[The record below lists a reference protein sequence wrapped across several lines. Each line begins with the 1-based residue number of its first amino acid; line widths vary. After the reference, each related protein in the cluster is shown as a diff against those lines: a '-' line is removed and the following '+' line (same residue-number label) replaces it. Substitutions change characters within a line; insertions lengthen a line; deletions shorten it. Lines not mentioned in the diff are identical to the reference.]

1 MVTSR
6 SYILDQL
13 YFLQAIET
21 QFSDPADSSTAFTWL
36 EQNLNQTW
44 SLTSLE
50 DRLSNFAAFYYSVLV
65 QHWRSSAISGDF
77 TGSQWWGE
85 AQGSVEGSHLLLSGQ
100 LQLSG
105 TQLILGCG
113 CVLALIT
120 ASAIS
125 MFGLRIQ
132 PGTVT
137 DGSVIDMIS
146 LLRDLSL
153 PAIIVGNNEDDERG
167 DGRRR
172 RAERTMV
179 M

>member
-1 MVTSR
+1 MVTSW
-6 SYILDQL
+6 SYILDLMFWWQVNNS
-13 YFLQAIET
+13 AI
-21 QFSDPADSSTAFTWL
+21 ADTSEENTEFTLL

-50 DRLSNFAAFYYSVLV
+50 DRLSNFATFYYSILV
-65 QHWRSSAISGDF
+65 QHWRSSAISGDS
-77 TGSQWWGE
+77 TGSQWWSE
-85 AQGSVEGSHLLLSGQ
+85 ARGSVEGSHLLLSGQ

-132 PGTVT
+132 PGSVT
-137 DGSVIDMIS
+137 DGGVIDMIS
-146 LLRDLSL
+146 LLRDSSL
-153 PAIIVGNNEDDERG
+153 PAIIAGNDEDDERG

-179 M
+179 V